1 MLQKTTVPFGAVN
14 VRMPSSGMRF
24 SSSSVGRVV
33 VAERSPRPG
42 VGVASSGRASGDVL
56 ERPRACVDVHEVEER
71 LQEVLVVEVTVPALR
86 GDPVGVRG
94 LRHRVP
100 EVDVLELRPQAEV
113 RVRDVEHAVGR
124 AGREPGVVEPELD
137 AVALEPNDELLP
149 GSNTEG
155 LAVTRQRGLGVGD
168 EARGLFL
175 DRAPRVWIRD
185 QLGERDDAIALDGE
199 LGDDALLHVVERR
212 PRVGEVAAARPIREN
227 PVVKR
232 VRRTHAPLFE
242 RRRDVVDPRSETC
255 LRPVHGGL
263 TLPHVLE
270 PAPREPVRA
279 FVLYR
284 DSPLRREALRAPA
297 GDPSR
302 YSLYGLDE
310 LARAGFELHHD
321 LEPQFEPGT
330 RANAAARV
338 LDRTVRLG
346 GGYSGDFARVL
357 ASLSELNRSA
367 VVYSTVDTV
376 GIPLALLG
384 RLGRVKPPVVYAAIG
399 LPERLEQLRGPA
411 ARRLFAGAFRRLH
424 TIVAYGWG
432 QVEELRALARLHGPR
447 IEFVVFGVDPEQLLT

>member
-1 MLQKTTVPFGAVN
+1 M
-14 VRMPSSGMRF
+14 
-24 SSSSVGRVV
+24 
-33 VAERSPRPG
+33 
-42 VGVASSGRASGDVL
+42 
-56 ERPRACVDVHEVEER
+56 
-71 LQEVLVVEVTVPALR
+71 
-86 GDPVGVRG
+86 
-94 LRHRVP
+94 
-100 EVDVLELRPQAEV
+100 
-113 RVRDVEHAVGR
+113 
-124 AGREPGVVEPELD
+124 
-137 AVALEPNDELLP
+137 
-149 GSNTEG
+149 
-155 LAVTRQRGLGVGD
+155 
-168 EARGLFL
+168 
-175 DRAPRVWIRD
+175 
-185 QLGERDDAIALDGE
+185 
-199 LGDDALLHVVERR
+199 
-212 PRVGEVAAARPIREN
+212 
-227 PVVKR
+227 
-232 VRRTHAPLFE
+232 
-242 RRRDVVDPRSETC
+242 
-255 LRPVHGGL
+255 HGGL

-432 QVEELRALARLHGPR
+432 EVEELRAWLGSDGPR
-447 IEFVVFGVDPEQLLT
+447 IEFVAFGVDTEYFRPEPSVQPEDDLVSVGADPRRDFQLVAELARRLPERSFRIVASADNARVLDALPANVHLEVDVPFARVRACLLRARVVGLPVLDNTYSGATTTLLQAMACGKPVVVTRTAAIARGYNLDDGVNCRLVPSGDLAAFEHAVAGLLDDRWLAAGLGLRARETVERNLTWSRYANQIRRLLLDAADPTTVSG